1 MIHRSERIID
11 SQLSI
16 SLFLDEGLG
25 IQGREVG
32 LVRSE
37 MIEDILGKTC
47 SEHNL
52 ATYSTNLHLEIHFFL
67 SDHTLIAVRKFFS
80 GLFSFER

>member
-37 MIEDILGKTC
+37 MIESKTC

-80 GLFSFER
+80 GLSFER